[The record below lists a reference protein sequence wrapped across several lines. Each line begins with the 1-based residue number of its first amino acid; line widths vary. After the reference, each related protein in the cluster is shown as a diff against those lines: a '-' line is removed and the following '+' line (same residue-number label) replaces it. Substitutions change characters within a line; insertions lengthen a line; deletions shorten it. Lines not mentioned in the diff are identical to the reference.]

1 MAIKLPVDL
10 PEGHYN
16 VTACDD
22 VSNTR
27 MTLRNNPN
35 LHTPQSVEQ
44 VLESLRLQMTARRTN
59 LVLRIPVEGAGVAIA
74 GKSLPNLPPSMVH
87 ILGNSR
93 RTGAQT
99 MSGALVARK
108 PTDWVIQGS
117 EAVRITVTKNPKILR
132 DSE

>member
-1 MAIKLPVDL
+1 M
-10 PEGHYN
+10 
-16 VTACDD
+16 TACDD

-27 MTLRNNPN
+27 LNLRNNPN
-35 LHTPQSVEQ
+35 LFSPQSVEQ
-44 VLESLRLQMTARRTN
+44 VLESLHLQMAARRTN
-59 LVLRIPVEGAGVAIA
+59 LVLRVPVDAAGVALA

-99 MSGALVARK
+99 MSGALMARK
-108 PTDWVIQGS
+108 PTEWVIQGS
-117 EAVRITVTKNPKILR
+117 EAVRITVSKTSHVLR